1 MAKKEKYFSPENI
14 DIKAREMLKKAK
26 DISGRTNKQEFTPQ
40 NSALLV
46 IDMQKY
52 FCDETSHAFIPSA
65 EAIIPRIK
73 LLANTFKANNLPV
86 IYTRHINTQE
96 NAGMMGKWWKGILSE
111 GNNMDEIIPEL
122 NTKISHIIEKTQ
134 YDAFYNTNL
143 ESFLRENNTN
153 QLVITGVMTHLCCE
167 TTARSAFVRGFK
179 TFLCI
184 DATATYNENF
194 HTSSM
199 INLSHGFS
207 ELILS
212 HEIYSK
218 LKEPAANEA

>member
-1 MAKKEKYFSPENI
+1 MVIKEKYFSPENI
-14 DIKAREMLKKAK
+14 DIKAQEMLKKAT
-26 DISGRTNKQEFTPQ
+26 DISGRTNKQEFAPQ

-52 FCDETSHAFIPSA
+52 FCDSSSHAYIPSS

-73 LLANTFKANNLPV
+73 LLTNTFKANNLPV

-96 NAGMMGKWWKGILSE
+96 NAGMMCKWWKGILSE

-122 NTKISHIIEKTQ
+122 NTKNSHIIEKTQ

-143 ESFLRENNTN
+143 ESFSRENNIN

-167 TTARSAFVRGFK
+167 TTARSAFVRGFE

-194 HTSSM
+194 HTSSL

-212 HEIYSK
+212 YEIYSK
-218 LKEPAANEA
+218 LKEPVANEA